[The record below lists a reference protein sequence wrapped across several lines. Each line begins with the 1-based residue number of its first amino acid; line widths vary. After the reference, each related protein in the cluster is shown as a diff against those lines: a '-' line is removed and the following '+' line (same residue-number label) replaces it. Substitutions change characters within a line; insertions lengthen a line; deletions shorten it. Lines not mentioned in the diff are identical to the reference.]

1 MFTVRDLVPGDV
13 SSAVRLLELCRG
25 AADSK
30 PVDIAKF
37 VADSSAGAPAIVAV
51 AENEVV
57 GLVSSRISNDDAWI
71 NIVAISPSWR
81 KQGIGSAMIQRLEEK
96 LLHEGVRKISALL
109 TNVEAGQTALVNRG
123 FTATEGLVLY
133 EKSEPIE
140 PSAMRVLDLWGGELC
155 DAALWDRV
163 AGMDAEKI

>member
-37 VADSSAGAPAIVAV
+37 VADTSVGAPAIVAV

-71 NIVAISPSWR
+71 NIVAISPS
-81 KQGIGSAMIQRLEEK
+81 
-96 LLHEGVRKISALL
+96 
-109 TNVEAGQTALVNRG
+109 
-123 FTATEGLVLY
+123 
-133 EKSEPIE
+133 
-140 PSAMRVLDLWGGELC
+140 
-155 DAALWDRV
+155 
-163 AGMDAEKI
+163 